1 MAYSIGMDFGTE
13 SGRVLLFD
21 LVTATE
27 VAVSVVPYQYGA
39 INRVLPGTG
48 QELPPDWALQHPEDW
63 LEVIN
68 RGIPDVIRTSGVS
81 AEKIIG
87 IGIDFTSCTVLPV
100 DEKGVPLCLVSEW
113 SHHPHAWPKLWK
125 HHAAQPIAE
134 KMNSVAEQQRASF
147 LHRYG
152 GRISSE
158 WYFPKLI
165 EVFSQ
170 DRRVYEATY
179 AFVEAVD
186 WIVWQLTGVLRRSAC
201 TAGYKAMWLETGG
214 LPSRAFFI
222 AVHEDFT
229 IPDEKLGHVFYPV
242 GSHAGT
248 LTDSLAKDLGLRPE
262 TAVAVG
268 TIDAHASA
276 PGLGVVSPGKMV
288 LVMGTSTCHLIL
300 TEEEVLVPGITGVVK
315 GGIIPDWYGYEA
327 GQAAVG
333 DMFAWFVKN
342 GLPEEYHT
350 HAHTEKLSVYEYL
363 EKLAAHLE
371 PGQTGLLALDWWNGN
386 RSVLG
391 DANLS
396 GVLLGLGLATRPED
410 IYRALL
416 ESTAFGTKMIV
427 DRFREFNVPIEELV
441 ISGGIALK
449 SPLLMQIYA
458 DICQL
463 PVTVRDSMEVS
474 ARGAALLGAVAAGLS
489 NGGFDSIED
498 ASTKLMPP
506 VLHTYQPDIQ
516 HATMYE
522 RIYRAYKQIY
532 DLLGSEHAEILHTLK
547 KIRLEVLE
555 Q

>member
-21 LVTATE
+21 LATASE
-27 VAVSVVPYQYGA
+27 VAVSVVPYQYGV
-39 INRVLPGTG
+39 IDRVLPGTG
-48 QELPPDWALQHPEDW
+48 QALPPDWALQHPEDW
-63 LEVIN
+63 LEVVK
-68 RGIPDVIRTSGVS
+68 RGIPDVIHKAGISPDEV
-81 AEKIIG
+81 IG
-87 IGIDFTSCTVLPV
+87 IGVDFTSCTVLPV
-100 DEKGVPLCLVSEW
+100 NEKGIPLCLISGWSE
-113 SHHPHAWPKLWK
+113 HPHAWPKLWK
-125 HHAAQPIAE
+125 HHAAQPIADQ
-134 KMNSVAEQQRASF
+134 MNAVAEQKAESF
-147 LHRYG
+147 LSRYG

-165 EVFSQ
+165 EVFTE
-170 DRRVYEATY
+170 DRSVYEATY

-186 WIVWQLTGVLRRSAC
+186 WIVWQLTGVLRRSTC
-201 TAGYKAMWLETGG
+201 TAGYKAMWSENEG
-214 LPSRAFFI
+214 LPSKAFFRV
-222 AVHEDFT
+222 VHEDFT
-229 IPDEKLGHVFYPV
+229 RPDEKLGNVFYPV
-242 GSHAGT
+242 GSQAGT
-248 LTDSLAKDLGLRPE
+248 VTNSLAKDLGLRPE

-268 TIDAHASA
+268 TIDAHASV
-276 PGLGVVSPGKMV
+276 PGLGVVSPGTMV
-288 LVMGTSTCHLIL
+288 LVMGTSTCHLAM

-315 GGIIPDWYGYEA
+315 GGILPDWFGYEA

-342 GLPEEYHT
+342 CVPDEYHA
-350 HAHTEKLSVYEYL
+350 HASQKNLSVYEYL
-363 EKLAAHLE
+363 EGLAAQIS

-396 GVLLGLGLATRPED
+396 GVLLGLSLATRPED

-427 DRFREFNVPIEELV
+427 DRFHEFNVPIEQLV

-463 PVTVRDSMEVS
+463 PVTVRHSMEVS
-474 ARGAALLGAVAAGLS
+474 ARGAALLGAVAAGTLK
-489 NGGFDSIED
+489 GGFDSIEE

-506 VLHTYQPDIQ
+506 VLHTYKPDTQ
-516 HATMYE
+516 RATAYE
-522 RIYRAYKQIY
+522 RLYQVYKQTY
-532 DLLGSEHAEILHTLK
+532 QLLGQNRTEILHSLK
-547 KIRLEVLE
+547 KIRLEVAD